1 MSFLVNNAAA
11 IAVGAVIA
19 VLGWMFG
26 GTRGSLLTPVVPWLF
41 VIMAEVLICFPQR
54 RRYENTYDARARV
67 WRELKTDPVT
77 WLVVGFLALLAV
89 PFVNNGL
96 CVNCDAEAIAQGISA
111 DPPVTFLPF
120 CVNRIDHL
128 NVFLWFATA
137 LPAMLIVRRSLEPR
151 GKRLVLELAVWN
163 GVALAALGFVQH
175 ALDAP
180 GPLWSEA
187 SGLVAGSVG
196 DFFSTFGYPNMA
208 GDYFTLLFGIS
219 VALWRHRA
227 KVVREERRQQDAAG
241 SKGVARPRM
250 FWPAHY
256 FLIPA
261 VIFFY
266 AALNTLSRAAII
278 LVTSSAVVYFL
289 HAFISYL
296 AKLRRAQ
303 RAKAAAVGLLVVGA
317 IVFAASLFAPEG
329 LRREVDTLNTT
340 VVLDRVTGRGQY
352 HTRVASA
359 IWREH
364 KLFGVGG
371 WGYVHFCLP
380 MMTPEERAD
389 VQMVGGINV
398 HNDYLQ
404 LLAEH
409 GVAGFGALAAIV
421 ILLVWPIGHAWRRMA
436 RDTRFLKPKD
446 LPPKPVQIFVLPA
459 PVFCLLVALVCT
471 LVHAFGDCPLRS
483 PAVLTL
489 FFATLAA
496 MPGFLPEK
504 GN

>member
-1 MSFLVNNAAA
+1 M
-11 IAVGAVIA
+11 
-19 VLGWMFG
+19 
-26 GTRGSLLTPVVPWLF
+26 
-41 VIMAEVLICFPQR
+41 
-54 RRYENTYDARARV
+54 
-67 WRELKTDPVT
+67 T
-77 WLVVGFLALLAV
+77 WIVVGFLLLLAL

-96 CVNCDAEAIAQGISA
+96 CVNCDAAEIAQGVSA
-111 DPPVTFLPF
+111 DPPVKFLPF
-120 CVNRIDHL
+120 CVSRIDHL

-163 GVALAALGFVQH
+163 GAALAALGFVQH
-175 ALDAP
+175 AMDAP

-187 SGLVAGSVG
+187 SGLVMGHVG

-227 KVVREERRQQDAAG
+227 EEVSEERKMQDVSGG
-241 SKGVARPRM
+241 SPVRPRK
-250 FWPAHY
+250 FWSAHY

-261 VIFFY
+261 AIFFY
-266 AALNTLSRAAII
+266 AALNTLSRAAIL

-289 HAFISYL
+289 HAFITYL

-303 RAKAAAVGLLVVGA
+303 RVKAAAVGMLVVCA
-317 IVFAASLFAPEG
+317 IVFAASLFAPED
-329 LRREVDTLNTT
+329 LRREVDTLGTT
-340 VVLDRVTGRGQY
+340 EVLDRVTGRGQY
-352 HTRVASA
+352 HVRVATA

-380 MMTPEERAD
+380 MMTPEERDD

-404 LLAEH
+404 FLAEH
-409 GVAGFGALAAIV
+409 GVVGFGALVAMV
-421 ILLVWPIGHAWRRMA
+421 ILLVWPVGHVWRRMA
-436 RDTRFLKPKD
+436 RNTRFLKPKD
-446 LPPKPVQIFVLPA
+446 LPPKPVLIFALPA
-459 PVFCLLVALVCT
+459 PVFCLLVAVTCT

-489 FFATLAA
+489 FFVTLAA

>member
-19 VLGWMFG
+19 TMGWMFG

-41 VIMAEVLICFPQR
+41 VLMAEVLICFPQR
-54 RRYENTYDARARV
+54 RHYENTYGARDRV
-67 WRELKTDPVT
+67 WRELKRDPMT
-77 WLVVGFLALLAV
+77 WIVVGFLLLLAL

-96 CVNCDAEAIAQGISA
+96 CVNCDAAEIAQGVSA
-111 DPPVTFLPF
+111 DPPVKFLPF
-120 CVNRIDHL
+120 CVSRIDHL

-163 GVALAALGFVQH
+163 GAALAALGFVQH
-175 ALDAP
+175 AMDAP

-187 SGLVAGSVG
+187 SGLVMGHVG

-219 VALWRHRA
+219 VALWRYRA
-227 KVVREERRQQDAAG
+227 EEVNEEKKLKDITGG
-241 SKGVARPRM
+241 SSVRPRK
-250 FWPAHY
+250 FWSAHY

-261 VIFFY
+261 AIFFY
-266 AALNTLSRAAII
+266 AALNTLSRAAIL
-278 LVTSSAVVYFL
+278 LVTSSAVIYFL

-303 RAKAAAVGLLVVGA
+303 RVKAAAVGLLVVGA
-317 IVFAASLFAPEG
+317 IVFAASLFAPED
-329 LRREVDTLNTT
+329 LRREVDTLGTT
-340 VVLDRVTGRGQY
+340 EVLDRVTGRGQY
-352 HTRVASA
+352 HVRVATA

-380 MMTPEERAD
+380 MMTPEERDD

-404 LLAEH
+404 FLAEH
-409 GVAGFGALAAIV
+409 GVVGFGALVAMV
-421 ILLVWPIGHAWRRMA
+421 ILLVWPVGHVWRRMA
-436 RDTRFLKPKD
+436 RNTRFLKPKD
-446 LPPKPVQIFVLPA
+446 LPPKPVLIFALPA
-459 PVFCLLVALVCT
+459 PVFCLLVAVTCT

-489 FFATLAA
+489 FFVTLAA

-504 GN
+504 GY

>member
-11 IAVGAVIA
+11 IAVGAVVA
-19 VLGWMFG
+19 TLGWMFG

-41 VIMAEVLICFPQR
+41 VLMAEVLLCFPQR
-54 RRYENTYDARARV
+54 RRYENTYDARERV
-67 WRELKTDPVT
+67 WRELKKDPMT
-77 WLVVGFLALLAV
+77 WLVVGFLALLAL
-89 PFVNNGL
+89 PFANNGL
-96 CVNCDAEAIAQGISA
+96 CVNCDAAAIAQGISP
-111 DPPVTFLPF
+111 DPPVKFLPF

-128 NVFLWFATA
+128 NVFLWFLAA
-137 LPAMLIVRRSLEPR
+137 LPAMLIVRRCLEPR

-163 GVALAALGFVQH
+163 GAALAVLGFVQH
-175 ALDAP
+175 AMDAP

-187 SGLVAGSVG
+187 SGLAVGTAG

-219 VALWRHRA
+219 VALWRRRTDEL
-227 KVVREERRQQDAAG
+227 RETRELKDISNAG
-241 SKGVARPRM
+241 SPRSRM
-250 FWPAHY
+250 FWTDHY

-261 VIFFY
+261 AIFFY

-278 LVTSSAVVYFL
+278 LVTTSAVVYFL
-289 HAFISYL
+289 HAFMVYL
-296 AKLRRAQ
+296 SRLHRAQ
-303 RAKAAAVGLLVVGA
+303 RVKATAVGLLAVGA
-317 IVFAASLFAPEG
+317 IVFAASLFAPET
-329 LRREVDTLNTT
+329 LRREVDTLGTT

-352 HTRVASA
+352 HTRVATA

-364 KLFGVGG
+364 RLFGVGG

-380 MMTPEERAD
+380 MMTPEERKD

-404 LLAEH
+404 FLAEH
-409 GVAGFGALAAIV
+409 GVVGFGALAAMV
-421 ILLVWPIGHAWRRMA
+421 VLLVWPVGRAWRRMA
-436 RDTRFLKPKD
+436 RNTRFMKPKN
-446 LPPKPVQIFVLPA
+446 LPPKPVQVFVLPA
-459 PVFCLLVALVCT
+459 PVFCLLVAATCT

-489 FFATLAA
+489 FLVTLAA

-504 GN
+504 GD

>member
-1 MSFLVNNAAA
+1 M
-11 IAVGAVIA
+11 
-19 VLGWMFG
+19 
-26 GTRGSLLTPVVPWLF
+26 
-41 VIMAEVLICFPQR
+41 
-54 RRYENTYDARARV
+54 
-67 WRELKTDPVT
+67 T
-77 WLVVGFLALLAV
+77 WIVVGFLLLLAL

-96 CVNCDAEAIAQGISA
+96 CVNCDAAEIAQGVSA
-111 DPPVTFLPF
+111 DPPVKFLPF
-120 CVNRIDHL
+120 CVSRIDHL

-163 GVALAALGFVQH
+163 GAALAALGFVQH
-175 ALDAP
+175 AMDAP

-187 SGLVAGSVG
+187 SGLVMGHVG

-219 VALWRHRA
+219 VALWRYRA
-227 KVVREERRQQDAAG
+227 EEVNEEKKLKDITGG
-241 SKGVARPRM
+241 SSVRPRK
-250 FWPAHY
+250 FWSAHY

-261 VIFFY
+261 AIFFY
-266 AALNTLSRAAII
+266 AALNTLSRAAIL
-278 LVTSSAVVYFL
+278 LVTSSAVIYFL

-303 RAKAAAVGLLVVGA
+303 RVKAAAVGLLVVGA
-317 IVFAASLFAPEG
+317 IVFAASLFAPED
-329 LRREVDTLNTT
+329 LRREVDTLGTT
-340 VVLDRVTGRGQY
+340 EVLDRVTGRGQY
-352 HTRVASA
+352 HVRVATA

-380 MMTPEERAD
+380 MMTPEERDD

-404 LLAEH
+404 FLAEH
-409 GVAGFGALAAIV
+409 GVVGFGALV
-421 ILLVWPIGHAWRRMA
+421 TMVVLLVWPVGHVWRRMA
-436 RDTRFLKPKD
+436 RKTRFMKPKD

-459 PVFCLLVALVCT
+459 PAFCLLVAITCT

-489 FFATLAA
+489 FFVTLAA

-504 GN
+504 GY

>member
-1 MSFLVNNAAA
+1 M
-11 IAVGAVIA
+11 
-19 VLGWMFG
+19 
-26 GTRGSLLTPVVPWLF
+26 
-41 VIMAEVLICFPQR
+41 
-54 RRYENTYDARARV
+54 
-67 WRELKTDPVT
+67 T
-77 WLVVGFLALLAV
+77 WLVVGFLLLLAL

-96 CVNCDAEAIAQGISA
+96 CVNCDAAEIAQGVSA
-111 DPPVTFLPF
+111 DPPVKFLPF
-120 CVNRIDHL
+120 CVSRIDHL

-137 LPAMLIVRRSLEPR
+137 LPAMLIVRRGLAPR

-163 GVALAALGFVQH
+163 GAALAVLGFVQH
-175 ALDAP
+175 AMDAP

-187 SGLVAGSVG
+187 SGLVMGHVG

-219 VALWRHRA
+219 VALWRYRA
-227 KVVREERRQQDAAG
+227 EEVNEERKLKDITGG
-241 SKGVARPRM
+241 SSVRPRK
-250 FWPAHY
+250 FWSAHY

-261 VIFFY
+261 AIFFY
-266 AALNTLSRAAII
+266 AALNTLSRAAIL

-289 HAFISYL
+289 HAFITYL

-303 RAKAAAVGLLVVGA
+303 RVKAAAVGMLVVGA
-317 IVFAASLFAPEG
+317 IVFAASLFAPED
-329 LRREVDTLNTT
+329 LRREVDTLGTT
-340 VVLDRVTGRGQY
+340 EVLDRVTGRGQY
-352 HTRVASA
+352 HVRVATA

-380 MMTPEERAD
+380 MMTPEERED

-404 LLAEH
+404 FLAEH
-409 GVAGFGALAAIV
+409 GVVGFGALVAMV
-421 ILLVWPIGHAWRRMA
+421 ILLVWPVGHAWRRMA
-436 RDTRFLKPKD
+436 RNTRFLKPKD
-446 LPPKPVQIFVLPA
+446 LPPKPVLIFALPA
-459 PVFCLLVALVCT
+459 PVFCLLVAVTCT

-489 FFATLAA
+489 FLVTLAA

-504 GN
+504 GD